1 MQSWIKQIILRNFLD
16 SGFVWIDP
24 LLRVLVLWLG
34 LLGAT
39 VATRNNKHIRID
51 LLSKLFDRN
60 THRLIQSLVGQV
72 SAWTCIVIAW
82 YGLNW
87 IRMDYADGLDS
98 LLGIPAWMLEVIVPE
113 ISWLGAVVCSPFKA
127 CPETGT
133 MSFAAPI
140 LLLLAILRTPLFVV
154 IGLSAMLGFHSLDVD
169 LSVISIEVYRLAEMP
184 VLLAIPL
191 FTFAGYLL
199 GEGKASTRLVNLT
212 NSLLGWMPGGL
223 AIVAIFACALF
234 TAFTGASGI
243 TIVALGGLLYPA
255 LKQAGYLDNFN
266 LGLLT
271 SSGSLGLL
279 FAPSLPLILYGVVA
293 QQMDLDQPVSITDL
307 FLAGV
312 FPGLLMLVML
322 ALYSMMQ
329 PRDRSRREP
338 FNRQVAIA
346 AILDAKWEIPLPLLV
361 LGGIYGGYFAV
372 SEAAAVTAV
381 YVLIVEV
388 FIIREIKIS
397 GLPAIMRESMM
408 LVGGIM
414 IIVGVS
420 LASTNYLIDAEVPT
434 RLFAFIQSHIDEK
447 LTFLI
452 LLNLFLLVLGMMLD
466 IFSAIVIIVP
476 IILPIAVGYGIH
488 PVHLGIIFLANM
500 QLGYFTPPVGM
511 NLFIASYRFN
521 KPVMTLYVATIP
533 FFVVL
538 LVAVLI
544 ITYWPTLSLVLLAD

>member
-1 MQSWIKQIILRNFLD
+1 M
-16 SGFVWIDP
+16 
-24 LLRVLVLWLG
+24 
-34 LLGAT
+34 
-39 VATRNNKHIRID
+39 
-51 LLSKLFDRN
+51 
-60 THRLIQSLVGQV
+60 SL
-72 SAWTCIVIAW
+72 
-82 YGLNW
+82 
-87 IRMDYADGLDS
+87 
-98 LLGIPAWMLEVIVPE
+98 
-113 ISWLGAVVCSPFKA
+113 
-127 CPETGT
+127 
-133 MSFAAPI
+133 AAPL
-140 LLLLAILRTPLFVV
+140 LLLLAILRTPLFV
-154 IGLSAMLGFHSLDVD
+154 IIALSAMLGFYSQEVD

-199 GEGKASTRLVNLT
+199 GEGNASTRLVNLT
-212 NSLLGWMPGGL
+212 NSLLGWVPGGL
-223 AIVAIFACALF
+223 AIVAIFVCALF

-255 LKQAGYLDNFN
+255 LKQAGYLENFN

-293 QQMDLDQPVSITDL
+293 QQMDLDQPVSVSDL
-307 FLAGV
+307 FLAGI

-322 ALYSMMQ
+322 SLYAMLQ
-329 PRDRSRREP
+329 PRDKNRREAFDP
-338 FNRQVAIA
+338 QVALAAVIA
-346 AILDAKWEIPLPLLV
+346 AKWEIPLPFLV

-381 YVLIVEV
+381 YVLVVEV
-388 FIIREIKIS
+388 LLIREIKIS
-397 GLPAIMRESMM
+397 ALPDIMRDAMM

-414 IIVGVS
+414 IIIGVS
-420 LASTNYLIDAEVPT
+420 LASTNYLIDAEVPN
-434 RLFAFIQSHIDEK
+434 RMFEFIQSHIDEK

-511 NLFIASYRFN
+511 NLFIASYRFE
-521 KPVMTLYVATIP
+521 KPVMTLYLATIP
-533 FFVVL
+533 FFLVL

-544 ITYWPTLSLVLLAD
+544 ITYWPALSLTLLAD